1 MEVILMPK
9 ILPISQLTSNPDYIS
24 KLCHGQEDAIFLTKD
39 GYGDMVVMSMERY
52 EALKAQA
59 DAFLVLMTH
68 KAQAEKVEETAESQ
82 KTQDEHNPLNGIEKL
97 PMEDVADIM
106 KEELQRRR
114 TADSFNKKRLP
125 Y

>member
-1 MEVILMPK
+1 MPK